1 MPSNQTYTLTLQS
14 SEAST
19 SLTLGSVDK
28 SWDFYNMIFKDVIC
42 SYSKLTNVTLSLE
55 WKTSVA
61 SSKGDLDVYIGDTK
75 VGGTYHA
82 SDSYKPVTVTGLQ
95 NYFNTGDFEPTQ
107 PKGNIKLHF
116 KANVARKYYY
126 KNVKI
131 TYTFTTPVINL
142 SVSASPTNGGTV
154 SGGGTLDFPKE
165 YNSTVSTTISAT
177 PNTGYEFDKWSDNR
191 TSLSLKLAFN
201 KDSLYSNVSNYSY
214 VAYFNVLSYEIKTE
228 VQGQGSVSGGGTYE
242 YGSSVTLTATSADGY
257 RFVKWS
263 SDENTDNPRT
273 ITVTGNATYTAIF
286 ELDKIYVTFDSIF
299 NFNKWKDA
307 GIISGNTATISN
319 ITDTGFS
326 ITANDSDSYT
336 NNSHLFTVAPNTDYI
351 LEYDA
356 VGNGH
361 EAYVFCDGK
370 IVAGRFWNTTNGI
383 LRFTV
388 PSDCTTIAIRC
399 DSNVSGN
406 TIDYSNIRIYP
417 ADYSYMSN
425 SVTAT
430 NRSCV
435 NSWSFPTP
443 TRTGYVFLGWNTKPD
458 GSGIT
463 YNSSSTFP
471 TSDLV
476 LYSQW
481 EISKINKIYIGT
493 SQPKSIYVGTSEVKA
508 VYVGTTK
515 VYG

>member
-28 SWDFYNMIFKDVIC
+28 SWDFFDMIFKYLIC

-61 SSKGDLDVYIGDTK
+61 SSNGDLDVYIGDTK

-82 SDSYKPVTVTGLQ
+82 RNSYKPVTVTGLQ
-95 NYFNTGDFEPTQ
+95 NYFNTGDLDPTQ

-177 PNTGYEFDKWSDNR
+177 PNTGYKFDKWSDNR

-242 YGSSVTLTATSADGY
+242 YGSSVTLTATPADGY

-263 SDENTDNPRT
+263 SDGNTSASRT

-286 ELDKIYVTFDSIF
+286 ELDKT
-299 NFNKWKDA
+299 
-307 GIISGNTATISN
+307 
-319 ITDTGFS
+319 
-326 ITANDSDSYT
+326 
-336 NNSHLFTVAPNTDYI
+336 
-351 LEYDA
+351 
-356 VGNGH
+356 
-361 EAYVFCDGK
+361 
-370 IVAGRFWNTTNGI
+370 
-383 LRFTV
+383 
-388 PSDCTTIAIRC
+388 
-399 DSNVSGN
+399 
-406 TIDYSNIRIYP
+406 
-417 ADYSYMSN
+417 
-425 SVTAT
+425 
-430 NRSCV
+430 
-435 NSWSFPTP
+435 
-443 TRTGYVFLGWNTKPD
+443 
-458 GSGIT
+458 
-463 YNSSSTFP
+463 
-471 TSDLV
+471 
-476 LYSQW
+476 
-481 EISKINKIYIGT
+481 NKIYIGT
-493 SQPKSIYVGTSEVKA
+493 SQPKSISEVKA
-508 VYVGTTK
+508 IYVDTTK
-515 VYG
+515 IYG